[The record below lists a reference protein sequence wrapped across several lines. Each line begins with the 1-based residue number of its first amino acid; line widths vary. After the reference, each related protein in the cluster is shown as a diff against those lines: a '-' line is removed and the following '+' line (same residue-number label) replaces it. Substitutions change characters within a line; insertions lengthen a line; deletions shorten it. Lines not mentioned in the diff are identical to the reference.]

1 VTISVGDKIPD
12 VPLKAVTAGDVT
24 DVRTGEVLGS
34 GKVVLFGVPAAF
46 SPTCSDAHL
55 PGFVAHA
62 ADLAGKGVAK
72 VVCVSVND
80 FFVMKAWADAQHAAD
95 IVMLADSAAA
105 FTTAMGVEL
114 DTGDFGLGVRSKR
127 YSAVIEDGVLTS
139 IEVEADLGDHDV
151 SSAEHVLTKL

>member
-1 VTISVGDKIPD
+1 VTISVGEKVPD
-12 VPLKAVTAGDVT
+12 VPLKAIIAGEVS
-24 DVRTGEVLGS
+24 DVRTGDVLGS

-62 ADLAGKGVAK
+62 ADLAGKGVGK
-72 VVCVSVND
+72 IVCVSVND
-80 FFVMKAWADAQHAAD
+80 FFVMQAWAAAQGAGD

-105 FTTAMGVEL
+105 FATAMGLEV
-114 DTGDFGLGVRSKR
+114 DTGDFGLGVRSQR
-127 YSAVIEDGVLTS
+127 YHAVIEDGVVTS
-139 IEVEADLGDHDV
+139 LEVEAGLADHEV